1 MCFGHLQSFF
11 IGENIK
17 KLFCLES
24 EIFWGIWFLDP
35 IDGSDIYGEFFETF
49 ESFEEVEDTTR
60 WYKKAKIHFKIFLL

>member
-1 MCFGHLQSFF
+1 MCFGLLQSFF

-17 KLFCLES
+17 KLFSLGS

-49 ESFEEVEDTTR
+49 ESFE
-60 WYKKAKIHFKIFLL
+60 

>member
-17 KLFCLES
+17 KLFSLGS

-35 IDGSDIYGEFFETF
+35 IDGSDIYGEKQRFSSK
-49 ESFEEVEDTTR
+49 SF
-60 WYKKAKIHFKIFLL
+60 YFN